1 VSEPTPVADVP
12 VPGTTPPVVE
22 PAPGAPPT
30 ATLTT
35 SPVPVSGAQVVLERD
50 GYRAELAAVGATL
63 RALTFEG
70 RDLVVPFAADQV
82 RPGFRGALLA
92 PWPNRVTDGRYERD
106 GVELQLALN
115 EVERG
120 HALHGLAHWADWTF
134 DQAQAARASASFVL
148 VPSDG
153 YPWRLALSVVYE
165 LGDDGLTTTVTARN
179 VGEGTAPYGTAPHP
193 YLVAGEGRVDDWTFD
208 LPAASYLEVTDD
220 RLVPVG
226 TRPVGD
232 REGFDFREGHAIGD
246 LFVDHAFTDLD
257 FGPADGASADGA
269 PADGTPADGTSAD
282 GTSGE
287 AQEARVTATVTARDG
302 HGVTMSWGR
311 ELPWVQVHTADRPEP
326 ENDRVGLAV
335 EPMTCPP
342 DAFNSGHDLVLLAP
356 GESHAASWTI
366 TAF

>member
-1 VSEPTPVADVP
+1 
-12 VPGTTPPVVE
+12 
-22 PAPGAPPT
+22 
-30 ATLTT
+30 
-35 SPVPVSGAQVVLERD
+35 
-50 GYRAELAAVGATL
+50 
-63 RALTFEG
+63 
-70 RDLVVPFAADQV
+70 
-82 RPGFRGALLA
+82 
-92 PWPNRVTDGRYERD
+92 
-106 GVELQLALN
+106 
-115 EVERG
+115 
-120 HALHGLAHWADWTF
+120 
-134 DQAQAARASASFVL
+134 
-148 VPSDG
+148 
-153 YPWRLALSVVYE
+153 
-165 LGDDGLTTTVTARN
+165 
-179 VGEGTAPYGTAPHP
+179 
-193 YLVAGEGRVDDWTFD
+193 
-208 LPAASYLEVTDD
+208 
-220 RLVPVG
+220 VPVG

-269 PADGTPADGTSAD
+269 PADGASPDGASADGAPADGAP
-282 GTSGE
+282 GE
-287 AQEARVTATVTARDG
+287 AQEARVTATVTAPDG

>member
-1 VSEPTPVADVP
+1 MSEPTPVADVP

-30 ATLTT
+30 ATLAT

-70 RDLVVPFAADQV
+70 RDLVVPFAADRV

-106 GVELQLALN
+106 GVEHQLALN

-120 HALHGLAHWADWTF
+120 HALHGLVHWADWSF

-153 YPWRLALSVVYE
+153 YPWRLALTVVYE

-193 YLVAGEGRVDDWTFD
+193 YLVAGDGRVDDWTLD

-246 LFVDHAFTDLD
+246 LFVDHAFTDLA
-257 FGPADGASADGA
+257 FGGGDGDGGSA
-269 PADGTPADGTSAD
+269 
-282 GTSGE
+282 E
-287 AQEARVTATVTARDG
+287 AREARVAATVTARDG

-342 DAFNSGHDLVLLAP
+342 DAFNSGDDLVLLAP
-356 GESHAASWTI
+356 GEAHTASWTI